1 MAECVTIGAGHAA
14 IVDAAFLREEE
25 RSSVAD
31 VAAAAGVPFV
41 GLWLEAPMPILESR
55 IRARRDDA
63 SDATAD
69 ILRRQPGLQTGRIDW
84 LRLNASPDDPDLVAN
99 VARATVLDA
108 ISERGDRP

>member
-1 MAECVTIGAGHAA
+1 M
-14 IVDAAFLREEE
+14 
-25 RSSVAD
+25 AD

-84 LRLNASPDDPDLVAN
+84 LRLNASPDDPDRVAHA
-99 VARATVLDA
+99 ARATVLDA
-108 ISERGDRP
+108 ISEGGDRP